1 MDKTN
6 YIKLVEENQELR
18 KTIEFYQTQEKALR
32 QELLRERLWR
42 IDFQISY
49 LKDLSERTK
58 AELEG
63 LEKPDGPQAE
73 GAVHSQG

>member
-18 KTIEFYQTQEKALR
+18 KTIEFYQAQEKALR

-49 LKDLSERTK
+49 LRDLSERTK
-58 AELEG
+58 TELEE
-63 LEKPDGPQAE
+63 LEKSDGPQAE

>member
-1 MDKTN
+1 MEKEDYLK
-6 YIKLVEENQELR
+6 IVEENQNLR
-18 KTIEFYQTQEKALR
+18 KTIEFYEKQEKALR

-58 AELEG
+58 AELEE

>member
-1 MDKTN
+1 MEKEDYLK
-6 YIKLVEENQELR
+6 IVEENQSLR
-18 KTIEFYQTQEKALR
+18 KTIEFYEKQEKALR

-63 LEKPDGPQAE
+63 LEKPDGPQTE

>member
-1 MDKTN
+1 MEKEDYLK
-6 YIKLVEENQELR
+6 IVEENQNLR

-58 AELEG
+58 AELEE

-73 GAVHSQG
+73 GAVHIQD